1 MVGRR
6 RRPSGTSIEA
16 VGEVLD
22 NWVKRRPLYTV
33 LKSGIVLDHDMR
45 EPFGDVLQRQAV
57 AESSFLL
64 EKIGI
69 CVQLDSGVQKLTA
82 PPPLL

>member
-1 MVGRR
+1 
-6 RRPSGTSIEA
+6 
-16 VGEVLD
+16 
-22 NWVKRRPLYTV
+22 
-33 LKSGIVLDHDMR
+33 MR
-45 EPFGDVLQRQAV
+45 EPFGDVLQRRQAV

-82 PPPLL
+82 PPLEYVHGWLMCGSTVPGQNSKNLFPKSHR